1 MISNVIF
8 FSKELFKRAENREQ
22 LKKRFEIQKKLRIQ
36 QKLKGNLTPKK
47 RKSLSEDDEPS
58 LAAHEKEKGNS
69 FYMKH
74 YSRPLNFSSIYK
86 ICNDDFFYMFKL
98 KVERQVTVMKKILAM
113 LLMQKF
119 VPKIG
124 KIKYT
129 Q

>member
-69 FYMKH
+69 FYMKY
-74 YSRPLNFSSIYK
+74 YSRPLSQCSNFSSIYK
-86 ICNDDFFYMFKL
+86 ICNDEFYICL
-98 KVERQVTVMKKILAM
+98 S
-113 LLMQKF
+113 
-119 VPKIG
+119 
-124 KIKYT
+124 
-129 Q
+129 